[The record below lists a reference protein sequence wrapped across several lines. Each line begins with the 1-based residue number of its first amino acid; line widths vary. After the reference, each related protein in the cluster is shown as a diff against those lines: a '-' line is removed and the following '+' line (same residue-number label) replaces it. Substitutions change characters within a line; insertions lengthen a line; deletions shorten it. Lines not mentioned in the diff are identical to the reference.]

1 MHDLAVAQAEAGC
14 WVTILTLDRDTFG
27 RTKGLPSR
35 EIIDGLQVVRVP
47 GWGTPQ
53 VAITYRPD
61 RIWREIAR
69 HDVVHL
75 HDLRFAL
82 ASCVI
87 GAVIARR
94 PRIFHTHG
102 LIFHTGGG
110 HRLKRLA
117 MRFCFGPLLRL
128 GGVWMVADSV
138 ADRVL
143 LFRDAP
149 YLANLTSTFLNAIP
163 LKPLLSLERVPI
175 PGRVVS
181 VGRIVPNKALTDLV
195 RALARIRD
203 IEWSLVLAGEPN
215 PEELARIEA
224 QVDDLKVRD
233 RVTYVF
239 SFPEEELPRLLGS
252 AALAAFP
259 SKGEGFGIALLEAMA
274 AGVPVLANRIPAHEQ
289 LLGSGLQAQ
298 LVDFDEPEAA
308 AGSISALLRAG
319 TGDLDQLSARLR
331 AQALGYDIARL
342 RGQIEELYGQLGVRA
357 HRRGR
362 RTT

>member
-1 MHDLAVAQAEAGC
+1 M
-14 WVTILTLDRDTFG
+14 
-27 RTKGLPSR
+27 
-35 EIIDGLQVVRVP
+35 
-47 GWGTPQ
+47 
-53 VAITYRPD
+53 
-61 RIWREIAR
+61 
-69 HDVVHL
+69 
-75 HDLRFAL
+75 
-82 ASCVI
+82 
-87 GAVIARR
+87 
-94 PRIFHTHG
+94 
-102 LIFHTGGG
+102 
-110 HRLKRLA
+110 
-117 MRFCFGPLLRL
+117 
-128 GGVWMVADSV
+128 
-138 ADRVL
+138 
-143 LFRDAP
+143 
-149 YLANLTSTFLNAIP
+149 
-163 LKPLLSLERVPI
+163 
-175 PGRVVS
+175 
-181 VGRIVPNKALTDLV
+181 TDLV

-298 LVDFDEPEAA
+298 LVDFDDPEAA

-331 AQALGYDIARL
+331 AQALNYDIARL